1 MEIKTLTGSLSAL
14 GEFELTGPNLRVSDP
29 CYERNVWCCGVLSN
43 CVVGTW
49 KTGSR
54 QTSRL
59 AWILV
64 RRASSMTPAIRMS
77 TSLMADLRP
86 Q

>member
-49 KTGSR
+49 E
-54 QTSRL
+54 
-59 AWILV
+59 
-64 RRASSMTPAIRMS
+64 
-77 TSLMADLRP
+77 AD
-86 Q
+86 